1 MNWTILFVMLPIVV
15 IGLVALFTA
24 IEEFPEI
31 DSVDVDDS
39 DEDS

>member
-1 MNWTILFVMLPIVV
+1 MNWTILFIMLPIVV

-31 DSVDVDDS
+31 DSVGVDDS
-39 DEDS
+39 DDD